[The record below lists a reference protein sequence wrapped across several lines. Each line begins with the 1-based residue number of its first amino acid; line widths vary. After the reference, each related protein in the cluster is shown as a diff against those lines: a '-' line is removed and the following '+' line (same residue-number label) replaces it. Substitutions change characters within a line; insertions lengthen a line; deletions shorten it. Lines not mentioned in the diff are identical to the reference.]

1 MVDEKNLNV
10 YEDGNPKKISPSTE
24 AKTVSYKDKSL
35 SDLLDANLPV
45 RLTRQEYIAKINS
58 GEITANT
65 ETIYEII
72 DDEEGIGI
80 NDSFVSEA
88 STFSSKKILEMI
100 ATLGKGGTIILGND
114 KDKDTTSKTIT
125 IDLSPTR
132 WEGDGPYTQTVVL
145 NDINKDSIIEISLSS
160 RLNEADYLL
169 QSVELAKSSIRRI
182 NHENNKLIFNAFIK
196 KPENHIIVD
205 AIIQK

>member
-1 MVDEKNLNV
+1 MLDEKNLNV
-10 YEDGNPKKISPSTE
+10 YENGNPKKISPSTE

-65 ETIYEII
+65 ETVYEII

-132 WEGDGPYTQTVVL
+132 WEGDGPYTQTVVSD
-145 NDINKDSIIEISLSS
+145 DINKDSIIEISLSS